1 MEQMLDMIGSLLEQ
15 IIISSFTWVWKSM
28 KKKEELGNDKE
39 ANLVDDDDGGGGG
52 GIWHR
57 E

>member
-1 MEQMLDMIGSLLEQ
+1 
-15 IIISSFTWVWKSM
+15 M

-39 ANLVDDDDGGGGG
+39 ANLVDDDDGGGG
-52 GIWHR
+52 IWHR

>member
-39 ANLVDDDDGGGGG
+39 ANLVDDDDDGGG

>member
-1 MEQMLDMIGSLLEQ
+1 
-15 IIISSFTWVWKSM
+15 M

-39 ANLVDDDDGGGGG
+39 ANLVDDDDGGGGF
-52 GIWHR
+52 WHR

>member
-1 MEQMLDMIGSLLEQ
+1 
-15 IIISSFTWVWKSM
+15 M

-39 ANLVDDDDGGGGG
+39 ANLVDDDDGGGGV
-52 GIWHR
+52 WHR